1 AGMWCSA
8 LAFGTDIKEF
18 AIEGAPGM
26 KKYLITWSVKD
37 WCTSSSA
44 NRGELEFV
52 QEVIARIDPECAPTE
67 EGSLGSSFVAGKIQT
82 ALNSPL
88 EDIEVK
94 AILDRGAPLILSTNS
109 EGSFEFEMENGTS
122 IHLIPENNS
131 GHAEGI
137 TTADLI
143 DIQRHILQ
151 KSALTNPFQKLAA
164 DVNGNGLIDGLDV
177 MELRRIVLNPSRKFP
192 NNTSWRFYESTSGA
206 EIFEISNLERDYE
219 VDFVGVKIGDV
230 NMSSDPA
237 SRSRSTSGRLH
248 LNVAD
253 RKMKGGEIYRVDV
266 RSDNFEDILGLQF
279 TMQYSSAY
287 IDVVAFE
294 SGVLKLTE
302 DNYYH
307 FEPRSMSGLTS
318 QMGLIT
324 ASWSEGNEVSLHT
337 DDVLFTIVVK
347 ARSQA
352 DLRDVIGIND
362 RVVKAEAYEG
372 SGNLRSVGMNFGA
385 SSTREEFALYQNH
398 PNPYTGET
406 TIGFRLPNATHAT
419 MTIYTVTGKLIKRIE
434 GEFEAG
440 YNELRISSMEL
451 GSSGVLYYQLDTDK
465 YTATKKMIVLE

>member
-1 AGMWCSA
+1 
-8 LAFGTDIKEF
+8 
-18 AIEGAPGM
+18 
-26 KKYLITWSVKD
+26 
-37 WCTSSSA
+37 
-44 NRGELEFV
+44 
-52 QEVIARIDPECAPTE
+52 
-67 EGSLGSSFVAGKIQT
+67 
-82 ALNSPL
+82 
-88 EDIEVK
+88 
-94 AILDRGAPLILSTNS
+94 
-109 EGSFEFEMENGTS
+109 
-122 IHLIPENNS
+122 
-131 GHAEGI
+131 
-137 TTADLI
+137 
-143 DIQRHILQ
+143 
-151 KSALTNPFQKLAA
+151 
-164 DVNGNGLIDGLDV
+164 
-177 MELRRIVLNPSRKFP
+177 
-192 NNTSWRFYESTSGA
+192 
-206 EIFEISNLERDYE
+206 
-219 VDFVGVKIGDV
+219 
-230 NMSSDPA
+230 MSSDPA

>member
-1 AGMWCSA
+1 
-8 LAFGTDIKEF
+8 
-18 AIEGAPGM
+18 
-26 KKYLITWSVKD
+26 
-37 WCTSSSA
+37 
-44 NRGELEFV
+44 
-52 QEVIARIDPECAPTE
+52 E

-192 NNTSWRFYESTSGA
+192 NNTSWRFFESTSGA

-266 RSDNFEDILGLQF
+266 RADNFDDILGLQS

-287 IDVVAFE
+287 IEVVAFE

-372 SGNLRSVGMNFGA
+372 SGNLRSVG
-385 SSTREEFALYQNH
+385 
-398 PNPYTGET
+398 
-406 TIGFRLPNATHAT
+406 
-419 MTIYTVTGKLIKRIE
+419 
-434 GEFEAG
+434 
-440 YNELRISSMEL
+440 
-451 GSSGVLYYQLDTDK
+451 
-465 YTATKKMIVLE
+465 